1 MFEAVDLAQH
11 ILRKEAAA
19 TDVMTVTPPAAVRS
33 GAGARSDGDRPLE
46 ALFEQNVVPQ
56 VMLDASGNLVHANR
70 AARRMFSIGSAQ
82 LGHHLR
88 EAELYHRPADL
99 RTPIEQVQRERHP
112 AAVYDVPFHGH
123 DGVRSLD
130 IIIAPLDGPSGLVI
144 SFLDASRYQDVRAEL
159 ENSRHELKTAY
170 EELQSTVEELETTNE
185 EFQSTNEELETIN
198 NELRDRSAEVIELN
212 QFLGSILS
220 SFQSAVVVLGTEMEI
235 RAWNRQAEDLWG
247 LRSDEVLNQHFLNL
261 DIGFPV
267 EKLHGPIRSPLA
279 GRTEHDQVT
288 SAAVNRRGRPIDCK
302 VSLSP
307 LVAPGATRGVI
318 LVMDAAA
325 REPVT

>member
-1 MFEAVDLAQH
+1 MFEAVNLAQH

-19 TDVMTVTPPAAVRS
+19 TDVMTVTPPDAVRS
-33 GAGARSDGDRPLE
+33 GAAARSDGDRPLE

-82 LGHHLR
+82 LGRHLR

-99 RTPIEQVQRERHP
+99 RTPVEQVQRERHP

-130 IIIAPLDGPSGLVI
+130 IVIAPLDGPSGLVI
-144 SFLDASRYQDVRAEL
+144 SFLDASRYQDLRAEL

-198 NELRDRSAEVIELN
+198 NELRDRSAEVTELN
-212 QFLGSILS
+212 QFLGSILG

-267 EKLHGPIRSPLA
+267 EKLHGPIRSLLA

-288 SAAVNRRGRPIDCK
+288 SAAVNRRGRPIECT
-302 VSLSP
+302 VSLSQ
-307 LVAPGATRGVI
+307 LVAAGATRGVI

-325 REPVT
+325 REPVA